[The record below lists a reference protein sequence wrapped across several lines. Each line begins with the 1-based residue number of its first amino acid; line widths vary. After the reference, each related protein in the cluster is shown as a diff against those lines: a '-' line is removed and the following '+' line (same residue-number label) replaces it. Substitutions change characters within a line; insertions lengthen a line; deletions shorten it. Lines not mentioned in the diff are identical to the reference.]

1 MSLRGRL
8 LLAVGAV
15 ALVALVVADVA
26 TYSALRSFLYQR
38 VDQTLD
44 SAHRIL
50 ESGVDVRGGGI
61 YYEVRDDAGNV
72 LRHGGAGRFGA
83 EYTPKL
89 PGHITGLSGGAAT
102 TAFGPGPGGP
112 ETRRHLVVH
121 SSESGGPRFR
131 VLATSLAGGGQLI
144 VATPLNEVAGTL
156 HRL

>member
-15 ALVALVVADVA
+15 AVLALVVADVA

-89 PGHITGLSGGAAT
+89 PSRITGLGPGAT
-102 TAFGPGPGGP
+102 TNGFGPGPGGGGGGP
-112 ETRRHLVVH
+112 EPRRHLVVR
-121 SSESGGPRFR
+121 SSESGGPQFR
-131 VLATSLAGGGQLI
+131 VLASSLAGGGQLI
-144 VATPLNEVAGTL
+144 
-156 HRL
+156 

>member
-15 ALVALVVADVA
+15 AVLALVVADVA

-83 EYTPKL
+83 EFTPKL
-89 PGHITGLSGGAAT
+89 PGRITGLGPGAST
-102 TAFGPGPGGP
+102 PAFRPGPGGA
-112 ETRRHLVVH
+112 EARRHLIVH
-121 SSESGGPRFR
+121 SSDSGGPRVR
-131 VLATSLAGGGQLI
+131 VLATSPRG
-144 VATPLNEVAGTL
+144 
-156 HRL
+156 